1 MPSQYA
7 VYMICG
13 VGGFL
18 ERITSR
24 TLGIVCNRDASV
36 AELLSFSGDSYY

>member
-13 VGGFL
+13 VGGFR

-24 TLGIVCNRDASV
+24 TLGIVCNGDALV
-36 AELLSFSGDSYY
+36 AELLSFRDES